1 MSLGDMLTTPSLL
14 LAASINEV
22 RSWPKEVKTAAVTAL
37 GLLLAWGVAH
47 PVEAT
52 WDRFVAVEDMAR
64 SNVVTI
70 NSVTD
75 NQRRLWDRQDKIDET
90 LDELKNKLSGM
101 QAQMEVNAA
110 VLGRIEQRLN
120 QDRRPA
126 GKE

>member
-1 MSLGDMLTTPSLL
+1 MLTTPSLL